1 LTQYGKGGST
11 GGGAAAPT
19 VVGQGGNGGNDKR
32 GFGGEGAVIIAYQIG
47 MSTTREIA
55 QAQAEQ
61 EARAAGVEQGIE
73 QGKEEGYAQ
82 AQEDLNDAIEAG
94 LTALQAAVETRDTT
108 IIDDKE
114 QSVKRRRRK

>member
-1 LTQYGKGGST
+1 MGLPTTNGYGDGGVGT
-11 GGGAAAPT
+11 GQDSGGAPGAAGKNG
-19 VVGQGGNGGNDKR
+19 VVI
-32 GFGGEGAVIIAYQIG
+32 VAYQIG

-82 AQEDLNDAIEAG
+82 AQEDLNDVIEAG